1 MNLTYEQVWATAD
14 ELEAKGIKPTMKSV
28 REALGKGSYTT
39 VCKAMAERPERQF
52 TTGADVKESLPPALT
67 QHIERLG
74 QQVWAAAT
82 AFANERLKSDREQF
96 DRMRSDLE
104 AQRTEAAEVASEA
117 TEELEAAQGRI
128 DLLKAEAKTLRT
140 EIDALRN
147 KLASASERLAA
158 SSARGEETDRRI
170 DDLNRE
176 LQRANEANAGLIQ
189 ALGGQRAVSHKGAK
203 APKGTAA
210 MPNSSLSGS

>member
-82 AFANERLKSDREQF
+82 AFANPTLSRFRP
-96 DRMRSDLE
+96 
-104 AQRTEAAEVASEA
+104 
-117 TEELEAAQGRI
+117 
-128 DLLKAEAKTLRT
+128 LL
-140 EIDALRN
+140 ALAPCN
-147 KLASASERLAA
+147 PLP
-158 SSARGEETDRRI
+158 
-170 DDLNRE
+170 
-176 LQRANEANAGLIQ
+176 
-189 ALGGQRAVSHKGAK
+189 ALGFVTTVKCSAIIFSVD
-203 APKGTAA
+203 
-210 MPNSSLSGS
+210 